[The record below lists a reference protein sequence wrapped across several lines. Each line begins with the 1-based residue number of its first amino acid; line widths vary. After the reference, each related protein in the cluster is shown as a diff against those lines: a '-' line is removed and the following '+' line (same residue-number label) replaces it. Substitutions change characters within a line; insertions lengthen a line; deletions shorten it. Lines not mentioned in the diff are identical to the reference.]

1 MRRWLPALA
10 LVIGL
15 VAVLFSGGA
24 DYLSFEA
31 LAAHRAQLL
40 GWVEREPIAAV
51 ATFIA
56 VYAVATAVSL
66 PGGAVLSVTGGF
78 LFGIV
83 LGTAAIVVGATVG
96 AVVVFLAAQTAL
108 GSALKDRAKGT
119 AASVLAELQRHPLQ
133 YLLVL
138 RLVPAMPFWLVNL
151 LPAVVGMR
159 LGTFVLGTAVG
170 IVPGSAVLASIGV
183 GLDSVLA
190 EGRTPDLGV
199 FLTAPVLLPLLALAA
214 LSIAPILWQRWKRS

>member
-1 MRRWLPALA
+1 MTRWLPALA
-10 LVIGL
+10 LV
-15 VAVLFSGGA
+15 AVLIALLASGGA
-24 DYLSFEA
+24 DYLRFDA
-31 LAAHRAQLL
+31 LAAHRVLL
-40 GWVEREPIAAV
+40 VEWVERSPVLAV
-51 ATFIA
+51 GIFIS
-56 VYAVATAVSL
+56 VYALATAVSL

-78 LFGIV
+78 LFGTV
-83 LGTAAIVVGATVG
+83 LGTAAIVVGATTG
-96 AVVVFLAAQTAL
+96 AVVVFLAAQTAV
-108 GSALKDRAKGT
+108 GSALKNRAQGT

-138 RLVPAMPFWLVNL
+138 RLIPVMPFWLVNL

-159 LGTFVLGTAVG
+159 LGTYVLGTALG

-190 EGRTPDLGV
+190 AGGTPDLGI

-214 LSIAPILWQRWKRS
+214 LSVAPILWQRWKRS